1 MKAGTGVSDTSV
13 LVAMILFEMSRM
25 YLDEVYNR

>member
-13 LVAMILFEMSRM
+13 LVDMIWFEMGRM
-25 YLDEVYNR
+25 YLDEVCSR